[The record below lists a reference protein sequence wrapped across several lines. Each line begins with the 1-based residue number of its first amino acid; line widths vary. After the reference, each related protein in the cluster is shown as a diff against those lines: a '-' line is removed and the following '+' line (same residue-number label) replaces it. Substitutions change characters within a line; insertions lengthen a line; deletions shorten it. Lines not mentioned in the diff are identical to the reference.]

1 MSLSNL
7 LKEKKKKA
15 DEYFAPVADKVRVR
29 DVARELPG
37 TIGDMFSG
45 TKSVV
50 TKAPKIIGEGLA
62 YATSRNVRDQYK
74 AGNLDILPTISST
87 TPRKMLADTA
97 KSVLE
102 IAPVGKIKATARFLA
117 APSLS
122 KRLAGGAGLGYAYD
136 VADRMSKDE
145 KVTKDTF
152 KPGVGTVAGGA
163 LAGLMRPTAKIA
175 KQGIDDTVQFGKTA
189 VNLAKQDIKTLK
201 NPAPVVKKVEYLKDG
216 KWQTVTDVTNEVS
229 ERLFPGNE
237 RLFEKDAQELAHINT
252 RNKPARVVETVLPKK
267 YGFANFLKES
277 IPQPGLSIK
286 DVSKKKSAEIIA
298 LKNARAREIVEKQR
312 QLQRSGA
319 QTAEEG
325 FVPPQSVKA
334 PENAKS
340 SVSGVKK
347 YFKNAYKVYDGQS
360 PQKVVANLPESVSEK
375 TGLPIDVT
383 VKKAFFDKM
392 AERHPEID
400 RKKLFDF
407 VKTLNIPDS
416 IYQLSDKEKLNFFR
430 KLEGEVMNVVSAG
443 KDAAL
448 PQTNVITSFNV
459 NPNNASR
466 KKYVEKLKNTS
477 EKVFDR
483 DSGGT
488 RQSPSSNILSEVPG
502 TGASKSPGLRNPSTE
517 IVAEKSLKVNAPESP
532 TEKFS
537 RELDGTSNPLGKP
550 ASVEMP
556 QNIRVIKENVDN
568 GILVGPKNF
577 AKLRQWEE
585 RQMAK
590 PTASSAESLPAT
602 QPYNKYQQ
610 AEFDKKQTR
619 VKDLSEVINAPG
631 ILRAMG
637 YTKAEAKKLG
647 VEETKIIAKL
657 GQLGYPKDDPILRD
671 VRSETVTKILENKIS
686 YKTLKEYYTRKHELD
701 TKILDGINPNT
712 LKDISPLQTG
722 TRDVYRN
729 FETVFGDGR
738 YNDPTFQKVK
748 KELLDPFDAS
758 KGEFIAEQQKQ
769 LAELDD
775 KIVSGLGIK
784 KGSKLSAAVQMF
796 GEGKMSLD
804 QAKEQFPNDWQK
816 IVEADKWF
824 RNMYDTMLDE
834 TNRVREYYFPTHP
847 LFPESTKVI
856 PKRKNYYRHFQEMA
870 DGFKGLLNIFDTPA
884 NIDPSLAVSSEF
896 TKPRAKWLSF
906 AQQRKGDQ
914 TENDAVGG
922 FLDYIKANAYAK
934 HIDPHIQR
942 FRGVDAELKSK
953 APRGEFF
960 DDTRIGLAE
969 ELSKKIDPFQEIAD
983 IADSSKIKNILI
995 DKGLQYRD
1003 ALRMAKDLSEI
1014 KDAAAVKE
1022 YLGKNLTPEGM
1033 GEFNARAKAED
1044 SGNKLNNF
1052 LKFLDNFANDLAGKT
1067 NPLDRPIQDNF
1078 LGRQAFRAINWANS
1092 RVKANVILGNMSS
1105 AIAQFFGIPNGVANA
1120 GARNSAKAIGSSLIG
1135 TLKDDVPSSQS
1146 VFLNER
1152 YFNGYDKF
1160 EPGVVANTKRFAVW
1174 ITSIGDKI
1182 GTTFTWNA
1190 QYQKALAKGVAD
1202 PIKYA
1207 DDWTRRMVA
1216 GRGIGEVPIMQKS
1229 KLVQIVAPFQL
1240 EVANQ
1245 WRVFGDWAKND
1256 PGKLA
1261 VAKKLIEYS
1270 VTVWVMNRVAKEL
1283 RGSDVSFDPM
1293 QAMIDAYGSFQNA
1306 DGIGEGSLLA
1316 GGRLVGEGLSNL
1328 PGGSTAAAF
1337 YPEFGAKDILGTGI
1351 NLPTREKLF
1360 GDKDPT
1366 RFGNGLMAGRGFL
1379 EPQYLLAPPFGG
1391 RQIKNMYDGGKTLLK
1406 GYAETAAGKVMTPVE
1421 SSPYNMAKGLLFGK
1435 NALQEVQDYR
1445 EADSNPLGDKQSA
1458 TFKLLGPKTEEG
1470 KAFFGSAMN
1479 NRALNRAKEAL
1490 KSGKSAADIDL
1501 DGMDEAEKY
1510 VSLLG
1515 YENLLSVPEGKSV
1528 EAVKAVKKREQSLVK
1543 MLEDENIPGPVKNQ
1557 IIEKSGFTKNQ
1568 AEWLVIKSL
1577 STNSEE
1583 APFIAKKL
1591 ESATKEEIAEAVS
1604 KGWLT
1609 TGITNEMAKQGFITW
1624 DEKKGLD
1631 EYIKKKTG
1639 VKAAAK
1645 KKKVEPMSVSE
1656 KYFFDTIVPKSRTF
1670 RIPKITQAGSV
1681 QSKKYRFSKPKFN
1694 WQKVR
1699 V

>member
-1 MSLSNL
+1 MALIDL
-7 LKEKKKKA
+7 LKKKKNQV

-37 TIGDMFSG
+37 AVGDMFSG

-102 IAPVGKIKATARFLA
+102 IAPVGKIKATAKFLA
-117 APSLS
+117 APSLA

-145 KVTKDTF
+145 KVTKDTL
-152 KPGVGTVAGGA
+152 KPGMGTVAGGA
-163 LAGLMRPTAKIA
+163 LSGLMRPTAQVL
-175 KQGIDDTVQFGKTA
+175 KQGVDDAVSFGTKA

-216 KWQTVTDVTNEVS
+216 KWQTVTDVKNDVS
-229 ERLFPGNE
+229 KRLFPGNE
-237 RLFEKDAQELAHINT
+237 QVFERDAQELARINT

-267 YGFANFLKES
+267 YGFANFIKES

-298 LKNARAREIVEKQR
+298 RKNARAREIVEKQR

-325 FVPPQSVKA
+325 FVPPQSIKT
-334 PENAKS
+334 PENAES

-360 PQKVVANLPESVSEK
+360 PQKVVAKLPESVSEK

-400 RKKLFDF
+400 RKKLFSF

-430 KLEGEVMNVVSAG
+430 KLEGEVMNIVGTRMRNDQQVVTSILTTSKKYPKNIKKTAEAVFEKSSGGALKPSSLMQSPPAG
-443 KDAAL
+443 AL
-448 PQTNVITSFNV
+448 PEGISGVGTTPFATS
-459 NPNNASR
+459 
-466 KKYVEKLKNTS
+466 
-477 EKVFDR
+477 
-483 DSGGT
+483 
-488 RQSPSSNILSEVPG
+488 
-502 TGASKSPGLRNPSTE
+502 
-517 IVAEKSLKVNAPESP
+517 VAEKPLKVKDTESP
-532 TEKFS
+532 MEKFS
-537 RELDGTSNPLGKP
+537 RELDGTPDPFGKP
-550 ASVEMP
+550 TSP
-556 QNIRVIKENVDN
+556 
-568 GILVGPKNF
+568 F
-577 AKLRQWEE
+577 
-585 RQMAK
+585 
-590 PTASSAESLPAT
+590 
-602 QPYNKYQQ
+602 NKYQQ
-610 AEFDKKQTR
+610 EAFNKKQDRIKAIREITQ
-619 VKDLSEVINAPG
+619 VPE

-637 YTKAEAKKLG
+637 FTKKEAGKLG
-647 VEETKIIAKL
+647 VEETRIIAKL
-657 GQLGYPKDDPILRD
+657 GKLGYPKDDPLLRD
-671 VRSETVTKILENKIS
+671 VRSETVRRIIENQVPH
-686 YKTLKEYYTRKHELD
+686 KTLKEYYTRRHELD
-701 TKILDGINPNT
+701 TKILEGIDPKT
-712 LKDISPLQTG
+712 LKDISPLQAG

-769 LAELDD
+769 LAELED
-775 KIVSGLGIK
+775 KIVNGLGIK
-784 KGSKLSAAVQMF
+784 KGSELSAAVQMF
-796 GEGKMSLD
+796 GEGKLSLD
-804 QAKEQFPNDWQK
+804 QVKEKFPKDWTK
-816 IVEADKWF
+816 IIEADKWF

-834 TNRVREYYFPTHP
+834 TNRIREYYFPTHP

-856 PKRKNYYRHFQEMA
+856 PKRQNYYRHFQEMA
-870 DGFKGLLNIFDTPA
+870 DGFKGLMNIFDTPA

-969 ELSKKIDPFQEIAD
+969 ELSKKLDPFQEIAD
-983 IADSSKIKNILI
+983 IAEPSKIKNILI
-995 DKGLQYRD
+995 DKGLQDRN

-1014 KDAAAVKE
+1014 KDAAGVKE

-1078 LGRQAFRAINWANS
+1078 LGRQTFRAINWANS

-1135 TLKDDVPSSQS
+1135 ALKDDVPSAQS

-1160 EPGVVANTKRFAVW
+1160 DPGVVANTKRFAVW

-1190 QYQKALAKGVAD
+1190 QYQKALAEGVAD

-1216 GRGIGEVPIMQKS
+1216 GRGVGEVPIMQKS
-1229 KLVQIVAPFQL
+1229 KLVQIIAPFQL

-1256 PGKLA
+1256 PSKLA
-1261 VAKKLIEYS
+1261 VAKKLVEYS

-1293 QAMIDAYGSFQNA
+1293 QAMIDAYGSFQDA

-1316 GGRLVGEGLSNL
+1316 GGRVAGEVFSNL
-1328 PGGSTAAAF
+1328 PGGSVPASW
-1337 YPEFGAKDILGTGI
+1337 YPEYGTTVFGKK
-1351 NLPTREKLF
+1351 LPTREKLF

-1366 RFGNGLMAGRGFL
+1366 RFGGGLAVSKALTDPLYMLGT
-1379 EPQYLLAPPFGG
+1379 PYGG
-1391 RQIKNMYDGGKTLLK
+1391 RQIKNTVEGVRTFLK
-1406 GYAETAAGKVMTPVE
+1406 GYAETAAGKVMTPVD
-1421 SSPYNMAKGLLFGK
+1421 STIPNMVKGTLFGK
-1435 NALQEVQDYR
+1435 NALDEIQDYR
-1445 EADSNPLGDKQSA
+1445 GNDQTPLGEKQ
-1458 TFKLLGPKTEEG
+1458 TEMFKALPESERKSYFEKIQG
-1470 KAFFGSAMN
+1470 
-1479 NRALNRAKEAL
+1479 NRALDRAKEAL

-1501 DGMDEAEKY
+1501 NGMDEAEKY
-1510 VSLLG
+1510 ASLLG

-1528 EAVKAVKKREQSLVK
+1528 EAVKAAKKREQSLVK
-1543 MLEDENIPGPVKNQ
+1543 MLEDENVPGPVKNQ

-1591 ESATKEEIAEAVS
+1591 ESATKEEITEAVS

-1656 KYFFDTIVPKSRTF
+1656 KYFFDMIVPKSRTF
-1670 RIPKITQAGSV
+1670 RMPKVTQSGSV
-1681 QSKKYRFSKPKFN
+1681 QSKKYRFNKPKFN